1 MERYGKHNYYWNEY
15 HLEGDKVV
23 KYKCNRQKIFDGRE
37 SDWYEDKTPIES
49 WVIDDPNMPSWL
61 KDYLKT
67 QEHQS

>member
-1 MERYGKHNYYWNEY
+1 MHTENIKFKLRKRNRY
-15 HLEGDKVV
+15 